1 MTERLNLTIANG
13 ISEITLGDSACMFN
27 IISYSGFAAADY
39 DVQMSAGGSS
49 DGGYITSA
57 RLNSRTLEIK
67 FDFGGRFGESTRQA
81 LISFFSPHRLLT
93 ITAQR
98 GAKKCM
104 IAGRAID
111 FNITEKNIHARSI
124 VDLSILCPDPYF
136 QSTSIISQSAALVA
150 QMFHLPCAFPCV
162 LGVESST
169 GNLTFVNSGDA
180 PADMVAE
187 LIAYGNITN
196 PCIINDTNGKTIQID
211 SSMVTGD
218 KLTIS
223 TVRRQKTAQINGIR
237 CLIDPSS
244 QFSDF
249 LAVGTNNLRYT
260 SDEGSSD
267 IAANIRCTA
276 LYLGV

>member
-57 RLNSRTLEIK
+57 RLNSRTLEVK
-67 FDFGGRFGESTRQA
+67 FDFGGRLGESTRQA

-93 ITAQR
+93 VTAQR
-98 GAKKCM
+98 GTKKCL
-104 IAGRAID
+104 ITGHAVD
-111 FNITEKNIHARSI
+111 FNITEKNIHARST

-136 QSTSIISQSAALVA
+136 QSTSIISQNAALVTP
-150 QMFHLPCAFPCV
+150 MFRLPCSLPCV
-162 LGVESST
+162 LGIESST
-169 GNLTFVNSGDA
+169 GSIAFVNSGDA

-187 LIAYGNITN
+187 LIAYGDLTN
-196 PCIINDTNGKTIQID
+196 PRIINDTNGKSIQING
-211 SSMVTGD
+211 SISAGD

-223 TVRRQKTAQINGIR
+223 TVRRQKTAKINGIR

-267 IAANIRCTA
+267 IAANIQCTA

>member
-1 MTERLNLTIANG
+1 MTDKLNLTISNG
-13 ISEITLGDSACMFN
+13 ISQITVGDNSCMFN

-39 DVQMSAGGSS
+39 DIQMSAGGSS

-57 RLNSRTLEIK
+57 RLNSRTLGIK
-67 FDFGGRFGESTRQA
+67 FNFGGQFGESTRQA

-93 ITAQR
+93 VTAQR
-98 GAKKCM
+98 GSKKCL
-104 IAGRAID
+104 ITGRATD
-111 FNITEKNIHARSI
+111 FDITEKNIHARST

-136 QSTSIISQSAALVA
+136 QATSVISQNAAVTTP
-150 QMFHLPCAFPCV
+150 MFRLPCSLPCK

-169 GNLTFVNSGDA
+169 GTLTFDNYGDA

-187 LIAYGNITN
+187 LIAYSEIVN
-196 PCIINDTNGKTIQID
+196 PYIINDTNGKKILIKNTLQ
-211 SSMVTGD
+211 SGD

-223 TVRRQKTAQINGIR
+223 TVRRQKMAQVNGSR

-249 LAVGTNNLRYT
+249 LEVGQNHIRYS
-260 SDEGSSD
+260 SDGGSSN
-267 IAANIRCTA
+267 IAANIQCTA

>member
-13 ISEITLGDSACMFN
+13 ISEITIGDSACMFN

-67 FDFGGRFGESTRQA
+67 FDFGGKFGESTRQT
-81 LISFFSPHRLLT
+81 LISFFSPHRILT
-93 ITAQR
+93 LTAQR
-98 GAKKCM
+98 GTKNCM
-104 IAGRAID
+104 ITGHAID

-136 QSTSIISQSAALVA
+136 QATSIISQSAALVTP
-150 QMFHLPCAFPCV
+150 MFHLPASLPCV
-162 LGVESST
+162 LGTESST
-169 GNLTFVNSGDA
+169 GNVTFENSGDA

-187 LIAYGNITN
+187 LVAYSGVTN
-196 PCIINDTNGKTIQID
+196 PRIINDTNGKAIQIN
-211 SSMVTGD
+211 SSMLAGD
-218 KLTIS
+218 KLIIS
-223 TVRRQKTAQINGIR
+223 TVRRQKTAQINGNR

-267 IAANIRCTA
+267 ISANIRCTA

>member
-1 MTERLNLTIANG
+1 MTERLNLTISNG
-13 ISEITLGDSACMFN
+13 ISQITVGDSACMFN

-57 RLNSRTLEIK
+57 RLNSRTLEVK
-67 FDFGGRFGESTRQA
+67 FDFGGRLGESTRQA

-93 ITAQR
+93 VTAQR
-98 GAKKCM
+98 GTKKCL
-104 IAGRAID
+104 ITGHAVD
-111 FNITEKNIHARSI
+111 FNITEKNIHARST

-136 QSTSIISQSAALVA
+136 QSISIISQNAALITP
-150 QMFHLPCAFPCV
+150 MFHLPCSFPCE
-162 LGVESST
+162 LGMESGT
-169 GNLTFVNSGDA
+169 GSLTFDNYGDA

-187 LIAYGNITN
+187 LIAYGEIVN
-196 PCIINDTNGKTIQID
+196 PYIANNTNGKKILIKDTLN
-211 SSMVTGD
+211 SGD
-218 KLTIS
+218 RLTIS
-223 TVRRQKTAQINGIR
+223 TVRRQKTAQINGSR

-249 LAVGTNNLRYT
+249 LEVGQNHIKYS
-260 SDEGSSD
+260 SDSGSSD
-267 IAANIRCTA
+267 IAANIQCTA